1 MRRTGSRSTCSSSCG
16 LSVVGAAFL
25 SGRPWLIRP
34 ALAGFTLLCLADW
47 VLVEDLGFLGGLGTD
62 PNSMI
67 PFILL
72 ASGGYL
78 ALRRPA
84 APARPAAGPA
94 MVQVASAGAG

>member
-1 MRRTGSRSTCSSSCG
+1 
-16 LSVVGAAFL
+16 
-25 SGRPWLIRP
+25 
-34 ALAGFTLLCLADW
+34 

-78 ALRRPA
+78 ALTRPA
-84 APARPAAGPA
+84 PLAAEAEATALSAAAREAAA
-94 MVQVASAGAG
+94 RAV

>member
-1 MRRTGSRSTCSSSCG
+1 VVIALAVTGG
-16 LSVVGAAFL
+16 AFL

-34 ALAGFTLLCLADW
+34 AVVGFTALCLADW

-78 ALRRPA
+78 ALTRPA
-84 APARPAAGPA
+84 PLTAAVPLSPVAHEATMPVTPA
-94 MVQVASAGAG
+94 

>member
-1 MRRTGSRSTCSSSCG
+1 
-16 LSVVGAAFL
+16 V
-25 SGRPWLIRP
+25 
-34 ALAGFTLLCLADW
+34 LCLADW

-78 ALRRPA
+78 ALTRPA
-84 APARPAAGPA
+84 TLTARTAAASPATAHEATVPVTPA
-94 MVQVASAGAG
+94 